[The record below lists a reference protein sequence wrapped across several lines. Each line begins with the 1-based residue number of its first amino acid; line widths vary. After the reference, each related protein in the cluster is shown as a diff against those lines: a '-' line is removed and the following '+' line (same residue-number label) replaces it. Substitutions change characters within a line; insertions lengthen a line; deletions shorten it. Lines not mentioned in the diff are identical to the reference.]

1 MDMFLRLLLILL
13 LVFWFVPQLR
23 RFISRRRRPVSEE
36 GVDRGRRDHDERLA
50 SLTRQDISD
59 ADFEELPPEK

>member
-13 LVFWFVPQLR
+13 LVFWFVPLLR
-23 RFISRRRRPVSEE
+23 RAMSGRRRPASDA
-36 GVDRGRRDHDERLA
+36 GVARGQRDRDERLA

-59 ADFEELPPEK
+59 ADFDELPPEK